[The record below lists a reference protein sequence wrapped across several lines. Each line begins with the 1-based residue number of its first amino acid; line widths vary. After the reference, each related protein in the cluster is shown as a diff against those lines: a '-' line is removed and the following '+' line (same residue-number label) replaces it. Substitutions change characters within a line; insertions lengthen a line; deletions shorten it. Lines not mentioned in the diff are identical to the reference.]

1 MSDDPVEGEYI
12 PNEPPGD
19 VIDEEEDLSA
29 EGLLKY
35 SQGVRKNLVK
45 DMTRGGLP
53 QEKSD
58 RQVLLQALH
67 DMDQTSVN
75 RLKLDVD
82 KENAANGRLAQDLV
96 EKLFNHNPRGLA
108 VDPGHEVDH
117 NPAPKEDDLPAVE
130 LEEGE
135 TEIGM
140 RQETSKEFLERMES
154 K

>member
-1 MSDDPVEGEYI
+1 MSEHEYEGEFI
-12 PNEPPGD
+12 PNKPPGD
-19 VIDEEEDLSA
+19 EIDSDEDLSA
-29 EGLLKY
+29 EGLLRY

-45 DMTRGGLP
+45 SMTTRGLP
-53 QEKSD
+53 EDKAD

-82 KENAANGRLAQDLV
+82 RENTASGKAVQELVERLAQI
-96 EKLFNHNPRGLA
+96 NPRGLS
-108 VDPGHEVDH
+108 VTPGEEVDRIPT
-117 NPAPKEDDLPAVE
+117 PALGEIPETNVGD
-130 LEEGE
+130 GE
-135 TEIGM
+135 TDIGV

>member
-1 MSDDPVEGEYI
+1 MSDAVEGEYI

-19 VIDEEEDLSA
+19 IIDESEDLSA

-45 DMTRGGLP
+45 DMTRDGIP
-53 QEKSD
+53 QDKSD

-108 VDPGHEVDH
+108 VSPGHETDH
-117 NPAPKEDDLPAVE
+117 IPAPKDDEIPDVE

-135 TEIGM
+135 TEIGL
-140 RQETSKEFLERMES
+140 RQETSQDFLKRMES

>member
-1 MSDDPVEGEYI
+1 MSDAVEGEYI

-19 VIDEEEDLSA
+19 IIDESEDLSA

-45 DMTRGGLP
+45 DMTRDGIP
-53 QEKSD
+53 QDKSD

-108 VDPGHEVDH
+108 VNPGHETDRI
-117 NPAPKEDDLPAVE
+117 PAPKDDEIPDVE

-135 TEIGM
+135 TEIGL
-140 RQETSKEFLERMES
+140 RQETSQDFLKRMES